1 MKDELRDEH
10 KDERQDEKRFKK
22 LMKRSEKINKYL
34 HFTPEEIE
42 FLGKYDLKRFQK
54 KFPAEA
60 EEFMSW

>member
-1 MKDELRDEH
+1 MKEE
-10 KDERQDEKRFKK
+10 KKDEKRFKE
-22 LMKRSEKINKYL
+22 LMKRTEKVNKYF

-42 FLGKYDLKRFQK
+42 FLGKYDLKKFQK